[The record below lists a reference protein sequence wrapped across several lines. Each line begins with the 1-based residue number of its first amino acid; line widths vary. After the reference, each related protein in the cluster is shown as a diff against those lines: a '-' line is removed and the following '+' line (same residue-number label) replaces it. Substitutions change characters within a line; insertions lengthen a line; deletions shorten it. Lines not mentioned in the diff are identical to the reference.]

1 MLADSGAFGK
11 QNAYNHVQADH
22 YLTAGYT
29 EYIEL
34 RIPTPTYVV
43 MVEFGSPRGMGAIV
57 GVKAKSPDGEW
68 VALYKGQ
75 ALIGDSIKY
84 KALSSYWK
92 WAPPSVCRTHFK
104 ATDFRV
110 ELDTSA
116 ETGVADWNY
125 LDYMKVYGSA
135 TLQPAVIPYGQSSVV
150 YVPHKD
156 AHGEDS
162 FTYSASDCTGNLF
175 RSSVPATVSFTITP
189 VNDPPVA
196 SASTL
201 VLTTSEALQKI
212 DLGALVS
219 DVEAYNQYPEWHQG
233 RRLALADV
241 RINVVN
247 LPSVGKLFDNGIE
260 IKADDLPHTVKSADK
275 VVEFSILTLAG
286 QDLNDLNTTTID
298 YRDVVY
304 TALRYSVAD
313 PEGVEDATLEEVSA
327 EVSLEI
333 TSSELKCP
341 EGFIATLKGLGVTC
355 APCPKGTIESERV
368 ICFKVDPLHYVNE
381 TGNDETGKHKCPDK
395 TRISE
400 TFVDQSTGE
409 ASVALRSGGI
419 EITECTCMRGTYADN
434 DETKPPLCFD
444 EVKGSV
450 AIGGLYIPV
459 AAVGY
464 GKLRP
469 DSSNFYPCKGFQSC
483 PGPMCDCIGGAN
495 YKSES
500 DSLSY
505 QCNVGYVDNS
515 PLCSLCDTD
524 NGYALNLGQCNKC
537 AMPEWAYPLIALCL
551 VVGWFA
557 VGGRLSEKFE
567 SLEILFGMVG
577 FFGLYSELLHPNPT
591 PTPTPTPNLNT
602 NPHADLNPD
611 PNPNPNQ
618 ATSKSVGMSS
628 SRGSFRP
635 APSSTWTLTSFT
647 LRALPRCPTVLYGR
661 SRRFYQRSTSSTPS
675 SISFVRG

>member
-1 MLADSGAFGK
+1 M
-11 QNAYNHVQADH
+11 
-22 YLTAGYT
+22 
-29 EYIEL
+29 
-34 RIPTPTYVV
+34 
-43 MVEFGSPRGMGAIV
+43 
-57 GVKAKSPDGEW
+57 
-68 VALYKGQ
+68 
-75 ALIGDSIKY
+75 
-84 KALSSYWK
+84 
-92 WAPPSVCRTHFK
+92 
-104 ATDFRV
+104 
-110 ELDTSA
+110 
-116 ETGVADWNY
+116 
-125 LDYMKVYGSA
+125 
-135 TLQPAVIPYGQSSVV
+135 
-150 YVPHKD
+150 
-156 AHGEDS
+156 
-162 FTYSASDCTGNLF
+162 
-175 RSSVPATVSFTITP
+175 
-189 VNDPPVA
+189 
-196 SASTL
+196 
-201 VLTTSEALQKI
+201 
-212 DLGALVS
+212 
-219 DVEAYNQYPEWHQG
+219 
-233 RRLALADV
+233 
-241 RINVVN
+241 VN

-341 EGFIATLKGLGVTC
+341 VGFIATLKGLGVTC

-602 NPHADLNPD
+602 NPYADLNPN